1 VPHHGTTKPAHQPNQ
16 KWYTH
21 VSYNQGASRAPPAAP
36 PSGGGGGPPL
46 PAPGGGGGTPA
57 GSPCPGGRRPLAIAA
72 STAARR
78 MIDRHGG
85 DNPTHCSRNSSSWIC
100 LHMPSGTSR
109 RTVSKRRTISSS
121 TPAAA
126 GGACDGPAPGSSQR
140 RLCAGLSG
148 PADPPAAASLGR
160 LAPRGGLS
168 CSRGTGART
177 MSTSRPRGATS
188 AHAPNKQQTKILVSI
203 HQNMCT
209 RISTTYYKSHNRNA
223 SHTSVIK
230 SLPRRQ
236 YHIRVSPEV
245 HPRIRKP

>member
-1 VPHHGTTKPAHQPNQ
+1 MSTHVYISEPNVFIQKIWAHWPVPHHGTTKPAHHPNQ

-57 GSPCPGGRRPLAIAA
+57 GSPYPGGRRPLAIAA
-72 STAARR
+72 STATRR

-121 TPAAA
+121 TPAPHQGHPSGASAPVSRVLLIPPQPHPSDASHPAVVCPALAA
-126 GGACDGPAPGSSQR
+126 QVPGPCP
-140 RLCAGLSG
+140 
-148 PADPPAAASLGR
+148 PPAHDVLH
-160 LAPRGGLS
+160 LHKHQ
-168 CSRGTGART
+168 
-177 MSTSRPRGATS
+177 TS
-188 AHAPNKQQTKILVSI
+188 NKQ
-203 HQNMCT
+203 
-209 RISTTYYKSHNRNA
+209 RY
-223 SHTSVIK
+223 
-230 SLPRRQ
+230 
-236 YHIRVSPEV
+236 
-245 HPRIRKP
+245 

>member
-1 VPHHGTTKPAHQPNQ
+1 MCLLMYIYQNQMFLYKKYGPTDPCHIMVQQNQLTSLIQNGIHMYHTIKGPLGHPLLLLPWEEVVAH
-16 KWYTH
+16 
-21 VSYNQGASRAPPAAP
+21 
-36 PSGGGGGPPL
+36 PL
-46 PAPGGGGGTPA
+46 PAPGGGGGTSA
-57 GSPCPGGRRPLAIAA
+57 GPPCPGGRRPLVIAA

-78 MIDRHGG
+78 IIDRHDGG
-85 DNPTHCSRNSSSWIC
+85 NPTHCSRNSLSWIWI
-100 LHMPSGTSR
+100 HMHSSTSR

-148 PADPPAAASLGR
+148 PAAPPAAASLGR

-168 CSRGTGART
+168 CSRGTGAWT

-188 AHAPNKQQTKILVSI
+188 AQPPNKQQTKILVSI

-209 RISTTYYKSHNRNA
+209 RISTN
-223 SHTSVIK
+223 I
-230 SLPRRQ
+230 L
-236 YHIRVSPEV
+236 
-245 HPRIRKP
+245 